1 MGGSV
6 AGASTFG
13 LSKASFFSGSR
24 SNMYSGSRKGL
35 LLHSESKSKISIHQ
49 IIDDNGNDVTPK
61 PLIQSEQTIGRPVK

>member
-6 AGASTFG
+6 AGASSYG

-24 SNMYSGSRKGL
+24 SNMYSGSRRG
-35 LLHSESKSKISIHQ
+35 LHSESKSKIPIHQ

-61 PLIQSEQTIGRPVK
+61 PLIQSEQAIGRPVK